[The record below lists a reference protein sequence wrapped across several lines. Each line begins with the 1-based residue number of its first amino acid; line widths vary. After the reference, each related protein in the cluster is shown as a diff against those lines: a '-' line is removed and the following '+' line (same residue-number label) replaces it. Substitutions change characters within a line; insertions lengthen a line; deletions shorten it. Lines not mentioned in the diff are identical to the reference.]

1 VFLAEREFIY
11 THLLVT
17 EREFVYNQQVA
28 EERETEEVYSEGL
41 GITG

>member
-1 VFLAEREFIY
+1 MFLAEREFIY

>member
-28 EERETEEVYSEGL
+28 EERETEEVYS
-41 GITG
+41 

>member
-1 VFLAEREFIY
+1 MFLAEREFIY

-28 EERETEEVYSEGL
+28 EERETEEVYS
-41 GITG
+41 